1 MTGNT
6 NKPFKTKKNNALSL
20 SVGSVCSGIEAAS
33 LAWNPLGFHFQ
44 WFSEIAPFPSR
55 VLDYYYPDIPNLG
68 DMTGISS
75 FLEDKKIDAPDI
87 ICGGTPC
94 QAFSFAGAR
103 KGLQDE
109 RGKLSLSFLNIITA
123 NDKRREEEGKPPTIV
138 FWENVEGVLSD
149 KTGAFSSMVSYL
161 AGFDTVLERKKW
173 EKAGLIKGPKRNVA
187 WRVLDAKYFGLPQ
200 QRKRIYLLAGGK
212 DFHPERVFF

>member
-1 MTGNT
+1 MTVYR
-6 NKPFKTKKNNALSL
+6 P
-20 SVGSVCSGIEAAS
+20 E
-33 LAWNPLGFHFQ
+33 
-44 WFSEIAPFPSR
+44 
-55 VLDYYYPDIPNLG
+55 
-68 DMTGISS
+68 
-75 FLEDKKIDAPDI
+75 
-87 ICGGTPC
+87 
-94 QAFSFAGAR
+94 AFSFAGAR

-173 EKAGLIKGPKRNVA
+173 EKAGFIKGPKRNGHNI
-187 WRVLDAKYFGLPQ
+187 W
-200 QRKRIYLLAGGK
+200 
-212 DFHPERVFF
+212 ET